1 MMSYDGEAKMRK
13 ILAVFLAGAFVLLTL
28 PVRDLAA
35 GAPRGN
41 GFLTGH
47 IYDEDMRTPVRNA
60 VVKLRNVTTLQE
72 YESEPTD
79 LEGMYRIPGIEE
91 GRYVMG
97 VQAPSG
103 SYNFHYS
110 IMIKADALAKLS
122 VAMKPG
128 DAPVRIEQGS
138 SYKKKATLGEFFK
151 SPAGILAIITTA
163 EMALFVIALSENE
176 ASPTGTGTTVRH

>member
-1 MMSYDGEAKMRK
+1 MKK

-28 PVRDLAA
+28 PVRDFAA

-41 GFLTGH
+41 GALAGH
-47 IYDEDMRTPVRNA
+47 IYSEDMRTPVSNA
-60 VVKLRNVTTLQE
+60 VVKLRNVATQKE

-79 LEGMYRIPGIEE
+79 LDGMYRIPGIEE

-97 VQAPSG
+97 VQVANG

-110 IMIKADALAKLS
+110 LMIKSNALAKLS

-128 DAPVRIEQGS
+128 GAPVRIEEGTGTNG
-138 SYKKKATLGEFFK
+138 KKGIIDFFK
-151 SPAGILAIITTA
+151 SPAGILTLITAVEVTLFAI
-163 EMALFVIALSENE
+163 VLSEGE
-176 ASPTGTGTTVRH
+176 ASPIID